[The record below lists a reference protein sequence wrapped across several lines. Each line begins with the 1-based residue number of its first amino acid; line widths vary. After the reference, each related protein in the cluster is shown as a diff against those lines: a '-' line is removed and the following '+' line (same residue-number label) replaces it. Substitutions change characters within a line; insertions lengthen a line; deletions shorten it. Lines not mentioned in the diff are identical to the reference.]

1 MIRRLWPAAAFQFF
15 FIGAVAMLKPASN
28 ALVIS
33 QYQAGALPWLYIGGA
48 ALTAIIAAANVSG
61 VSLRKASPSSLAL
74 LGGVVT
80 LALAVGQRF
89 GVSELS
95 LVTYVFG
102 EVFATSMAL
111 NFWGTMGGAFD
122 ARESRQVFP
131 WVSGVG
137 MSGAIAFGLLAQVA
151 AGFGG
156 ARAQLFFSAALMLC
170 AAVAFVW
177 HKSQLEPQRIG
188 SASSGREA
196 TRRYVRTHRYPW
208 MLGLV
213 VLGFS
218 VLSVLADFVFR
229 QRAGAMLKEAELA
242 SLFASAQVWTGVV
255 CVVFQIFLAERLLR
269 RLGILR
275 YLALVPATL
284 GVLAVVSWLVPSV
297 WSAWALKLFEGAAS
311 FSLLPVGF
319 LLLYAPLPDE
329 VRDGVRK
336 GIDGFLRK
344 GGLAIGG
351 LLLLLI
357 GGWTPPSVLPF
368 LVVLLCVL
376 TAVALLRLRPL
387 YLEALHARVAG
398 AQEDAV
404 ELDVLMLGEALKSRA
419 PERVLRAV
427 DLLVHAGASLEPHVR
442 GLLAHADE
450 RVQERGVKVLQ
461 QLGLKTAGKEL
472 EALVSEGMRRPRDE
486 AVWALARLHPDRA
499 RVILPPLLGSSDIG
513 DRCAAI
519 GALLSLMKEEHVS
532 PAAQALEALLKRG
545 ANAPT
550 MERREVARLL
560 GRLKDEEIGQGL
572 SKYLEDA
579 DGTVRRVAIAAVG
592 AGGYVS
598 LAPRLLR
605 FLTWPEDRRAAREAL
620 AGLED
625 GAVPLVA
632 QALDDRSRALQ
643 LRFQLPRVLRQI
655 GTPAAFDALLFSNAI
670 DDAFLHYR
678 VGVAIARLRDDHP
691 EHPVDSLRVLDALRR
706 RQEIW
711 RGLSQAF
718 IDLKAALGEHALV
731 TRAVGD
737 RLDQSFEL
745 SFWLLGLL
753 HDAKA
758 MRRAHAHLAGNDA
771 RRKAWAI
778 ELVDAVLTE
787 EEHALVEQ
795 QINAHHRAQPHG
807 DKSWVEAHLKA
818 LCKSEDPVLRACA
831 RGAAR
836 ERGLW
841 PLKLKEDDMA
851 DVTMKRLFALEGVE
865 IFAQSDVD
873 DLAAVA
879 AVAREQQFKAGEH
892 VYQVGDPGDALY
904 VILEGSVEARREGE
918 LLMRV
923 ASKEAFGENSLFDG
937 APRVT
942 DILVLEDLKVL
953 VIDRRDFLDLLGDRP
968 ELLRGV
974 FRVMSKQL
982 KSMVMDLTQA
992 RRATTGEIPRQG

>member
-1 MIRRLWPAAAFQFF
+1 MTRRLWPAAAFQFF
-15 FIGAVAMLKPASN
+15 FIGAVAMLKPAAN
-28 ALVIS
+28 ALVLTR
-33 QYQAGALPWLYIGGA
+33 YQSGALPWLYIGGA
-48 ALTAIIAAANVSG
+48 ALTALIAAANVG
-61 VSLRKASPSSLAL
+61 GQLRTISPSAMAAAGGGFTLLLAL
-74 LGGVVT
+74 GHQLGI
-80 LALAVGQRF
+80 A
-89 GVSELS
+89 ELS
-95 LVTYVFG
+95 LVAYVFA
-102 EVFATSMAL
+102 EVFATSMSL
-111 NFWGTMGGAFD
+111 NFWGRMGDAFD
-122 ARESRQVFP
+122 ARESRKIFP
-131 WVSGVG
+131 WISGVG
-137 MSGAIAFGLLAQVA
+137 MSGAIALGLLAQA
-151 AGFGG
+151 AARLGG
-156 ARAQLFFSAALMLC
+156 AAAQLFCSAVLLLIAG
-170 AAVAFVW
+170 AAFLW
-177 HKSQLEPQRIG
+177 HRSQLEPQRAN
-188 SASSGREA
+188 SESSNRDA
-196 TRRYVRTHRYPW
+196 TRSYLKIHRYPW
-208 MLGLV
+208 LLGLV

-218 VLSVLADFVFR
+218 VLSILSDFVFR
-229 QRAGAMLKEAELA
+229 QRAGATLKEAELA
-242 SLFASAQVWTGVV
+242 SLFASAQVWTGVI

-284 GVLAVVSWLVPSV
+284 GALAVISWLVPSV

-319 LLLYAPLPDE
+319 LLLYAPLPDD

-344 GGLAIGG
+344 GGTALGG
-351 LLLLLI
+351 LLLLMI
-357 GGWTPPSVLPF
+357 GPWAPPSVLPF

-376 TAVALLRLRPL
+376 TAAALLRLRPL
-387 YLEALHARVAG
+387 YLEALHARVSG
-398 AQEDAV
+398 AKDAV
-404 ELDVLMLGEALKSRA
+404 ELDVRMLGEALKSRS
-419 PERVLRAV
+419 PDRVLRAV

-450 RVQERGVKVLQ
+450 RVQERGVHVLQ
-461 QLGLKTAGKEL
+461 QLGLKTAAKEL
-472 EALVSEGMRRPRDE
+472 EALIAEGMRRPRDE
-486 AVWALARLHPDRA
+486 AVWALARLHPERA
-499 RVILPPLLGSSDIG
+499 RVVLPSLLGSADVG
-513 DRCAAI
+513 NRCAAI
-519 GALLSLMKEEHVS
+519 GALLSFMKDEHVS
-532 PAAQALEALLKRG
+532 PAAQALDGLLKRG

-550 MERREVARLL
+550 IERREVARLL
-560 GRLKDEEIGQGL
+560 GRLKDEGLGQGL
-572 SKYLEDA
+572 SRYLEDA

-592 AGGYVS
+592 AGGYTS

-620 AGLED
+620 SDLKD
-625 GAVPLVA
+625 SAVPLVA
-632 QALDDRSRALQ
+632 QALDDRSRSLQ

-691 EHPVDSLRVLDALRR
+691 EHPVDGGRVKDALRR
-706 RQEIW
+706 RQQTW

-718 IDLKAALGEHALV
+718 IDLKAALGPQALV

-745 SFWLLGLL
+745 SFWLLGLT
-753 HDAKA
+753 HDARA
-758 MRRAHAHLAGNDA
+758 MRRAHAHLAGNDP

-787 EEHALVEQ
+787 EEKLLVQEQ
-795 QINAHHRAQPHG
+795 IDTHHRTEKVG
-807 DKSWVEAHLKA
+807 DKSWLEAHLQG

-836 ERGLW
+836 ARGWW

-879 AVAREQQFKAGEH
+879 AVAREQQFKTGEH

-918 LLMRV
+918 LLMKMS
-923 ASKEAFGENSLFDG
+923 AKEAFGDHSLFDG
-937 APRVT
+937 APRLT
-942 DILVLEDLKVL
+942 DIVVVEALTVL

-974 FRVMSKQL
+974 FRMMSRQL

-992 RRATTGEIPRQG
+992 RRATTGEIPRQA

>member
-1 MIRRLWPAAAFQFF
+1 MTRRLWPAATFHFF
-15 FIGAVAMLKPASN
+15 FIGAVAMLKPAAN

-33 QYQAGALPWLYIGGA
+33 RYQSSALPLLYIGGA
-48 ALTAIIAAANVSG
+48 AFTALIAAANVTGFSP
-61 VSLRKASPSSLAL
+61 KKISPSGMAFAGAAVAL
-74 LGGVVT
+74 M
-80 LALAVGQRF
+80 LAVGQRF
-89 GVSELS
+89 GIAELS
-95 LVTYVFG
+95 LVGYMFA
-102 EVFATSMAL
+102 EVFATSMSL
-111 NFWGTMGGAFD
+111 SFWGAMGDAFD
-122 ARESRQVFP
+122 ARESRKVFP
-131 WVSGVG
+131 WISGVG
-137 MSGAIAFGLLAQVA
+137 MSGAIAIGLLAQAA
-151 AGFGG
+151 AGIGG
-156 ARAQLFFSAALMLC
+156 ATAQLFGSALLMTL
-170 AAVAFVW
+170 AGVAFLW
-177 HKSQLEPQRIG
+177 HRSMLEPQRIFT
-188 SASSGREA
+188 ASSNRDA
-196 TRRYVRTHRYPW
+196 ARSYLKNHRYPW
-208 MLGLV
+208 LLGSV

-218 VLSVLADFVFR
+218 VLSILSDFVFR
-229 QRAGAMLKEAELA
+229 QRAGAIMKEAELA
-242 SLFASAQVWTGVV
+242 SLFASAQVWTGVI

-275 YLALVPATL
+275 YLALVPVTL

-319 LLLYAPLPDE
+319 LLLYAPLPDD
-329 VRDGVRK
+329 VRDNMRK

-344 GGLAIGG
+344 GGSAVGG
-351 LLLLLI
+351 LLLLVI
-357 GGWTPPSVLPF
+357 VPWAPPSLLPF

-376 TAVALLRLRPL
+376 TAWSLLRLRPL
-387 YLEALHARVAG
+387 YLEALHARVSG
-398 AQEDAV
+398 AEDNV
-404 ELDVLMLGEALKSRA
+404 ELDVMMLGEALKSRS
-419 PERVLRAV
+419 PDRVLRAI
-427 DLLVHAGASLEPHVR
+427 DLLEHANASLEPHVR
-442 GLLAHADE
+442 GLLNHADE

-472 EALVSEGMRRPRDE
+472 EALVAEGMRRPRDE

-499 RVILPPLLGSSDIG
+499 KIVLPPLLNSSDVG

-519 GALLSLMKEEHVS
+519 GALLSLVKEEHVS
-532 PAAQALEALLKRG
+532 PAAQVLDALLKRG

-550 MERREVARLL
+550 MERREVAKLL
-560 GRLKDEEIGQGL
+560 GRLKDEGLGQGL
-572 SKYLEDA
+572 GRYLEDA

-592 AGGYVS
+592 AGQYTS

-620 AGLED
+620 AALKD
-625 GAVPLVA
+625 NAVPLVA

-678 VGVAIARLRDDHP
+678 VGVAMSRLRDDHP
-691 EHPVDSLRVLDALRR
+691 EHPVDRQRVVEALGRR
-706 RQEIW
+706 LETWRQ
-711 RGLSQAF
+711 LSQTHV
-718 IDLKAALGEHALV
+718 DLKAALGSEALI

-745 SFWLLGLL
+745 SFWLLGLT

-758 MRRAHAHLAGNDA
+758 MRRAHAHLAGNDV

-778 ELVDAVLTE
+778 ELVDAVLTPE
-787 EEHALVEQ
+787 EKALVQ
-795 QINAHHRAQPHG
+795 DQINTHHRLPKVGNKTHA
-807 DKSWVEAHLKA
+807 DAHLKS
-818 LCKSEDPVLRACA
+818 LCSSEDPVLRACA

-836 ERGLW
+836 GRGLW

-851 DVTMKRLFALEGVE
+851 DVTTKRLFALEGVE

-879 AVAREQQFKAGEH
+879 AVAKEQQFKRGDF

-904 VILEGSVEARREGE
+904 VILEGAVEARREGE
-918 LLMRV
+918 LLLRMG
-923 ASKEAFGENSLFDG
+923 AKEAFGDHSLFDG

-942 DILVLEDLKVL
+942 DIVVLEPVTVL

-974 FRVMSKQL
+974 FKMMSRQL

-992 RRATTGEIPRQG
+992 RRATTGEIPRVG

>member
-1 MIRRLWPAAAFQFF
+1 MTRRLWPAAAFHFF

-28 ALVIS
+28 ALVLTR
-33 QYQAGALPWLYIGGA
+33 YQAGALPWLYIGSA
-48 ALTAIIAAANVSG
+48 ALTALLAAANVSG
-61 VSLRKASPSSLAL
+61 LRVRKLSPSSLAVV
-74 LGGVVT
+74 GGIVT
-80 LALAVGQRF
+80 LLLALGQQL
-89 GVSELS
+89 GIVELS
-95 LVTYVFG
+95 LVAYVFA
-102 EVFATSMAL
+102 EVFATSMSL
-111 NFWGTMGGAFD
+111 NFWGTMGDAFD
-122 ARESRQVFP
+122 ARESRKVFP

-137 MSGAIAFGLLAQVA
+137 MSGAIAFGLLAQAA
-151 AGFGG
+151 AGIGG
-156 ARAQLFFSAALMLC
+156 ASAQLFCSAVLMLC
-170 AAVAFVW
+170 AAAAFLW
-177 HKSQLEPQRIG
+177 HRSQLEPQRAL
-188 SASSGREA
+188 SASSNRDA
-196 TRRYVRTHRYPW
+196 TRAYLRNHRYPW
-208 MLGLV
+208 LLGLV

-218 VLSVLADFVFR
+218 VLSVLSDFVFR
-229 QRAGAMLKEAELA
+229 QRAGATLKEAELA
-242 SLFASAQVWTGVV
+242 SLFASAQVWTGVI
-255 CVVFQIFLAERLLR
+255 CVVFQLFLAERLLR

-275 YLALVPATL
+275 YLTLVPGTL
-284 GVLAVVSWLVPSV
+284 GVLAVASWWVPSV
-297 WSAWALKLFEGAAS
+297 WSAWALKLVEGAAS

-319 LLLYAPLPDE
+319 LLLYAPLPDDA
-329 VRDGVRK
+329 RDGVRK
-336 GIDGFLRK
+336 SIDGFLRK
-344 GGLAIGG
+344 GGSAIGG

-357 GGWTPPSVLPF
+357 GPWAPPSVLPF

-387 YLEALHARVAG
+387 YLQALHARVSG
-398 AQEDAV
+398 AKDAV
-404 ELDVLMLGEALKSRA
+404 ALDVLMLGEALQSRS

-442 GLLAHADE
+442 GLLSHADE

-461 QLGLKTAGKEL
+461 QLGLTTAATEL
-472 EALVSEGMRRPRDE
+472 EELVADGMRRPRGE

-499 RVILPPLLGSSDIG
+499 KIVLPPLLDSLDIG

-519 GALLSLMKEEHVS
+519 GGLLSFVKEEQVS
-532 PAAQALEALLKRG
+532 PAARSLDALLKRG

-560 GRLKDEEIGQGL
+560 GSLKDEALGQGL
-572 SKYLEDA
+572 SRYLEDA
-579 DGTVRRVAIAAVG
+579 DGTVRRVAISAVG

-605 FLTWPEDRRAAREAL
+605 FLTWPEDRRAARDAL
-620 AGLED
+620 SALKD
-625 GAVPLVA
+625 AAVPLVA
-632 QALDDRSRALQ
+632 RALDDRSRALH

-678 VGVAIARLRDDHP
+678 VGVAIARLRDEHP
-691 EHPVDSLRVLDALRR
+691 EHPVDGARVLDALRR
-706 RQEIW
+706 RQQTW

-718 IDLKAALGEHALV
+718 IDLKAALGPHALV

-745 SFWLLGLL
+745 SFWLLGLK

-758 MRRAHAHLAGNDA
+758 MRRAHAHLAGNDP

-778 ELVDAVLTE
+778 ELVDAVLTGE
-787 EEHALVEQ
+787 ERLLVQEQ
-795 QINAHHRAQPHG
+795 IDTHHRGQKVG
-807 DKSWVEAHLKA
+807 DKNGVEAHLQA
-818 LCKSEDPVLRACA
+818 LCKSEDPVLRSCA

-841 PLKLKEDDMA
+841 PLTLKEDDMA
-851 DVTMKRLFALEGVE
+851 DGTMKRLFALEGVE

-879 AVAREQQFKAGEH
+879 AVAKEQQFKRGEN

-904 VILEGSVEARREGE
+904 VILEGTVEARREGE
-918 LLMRV
+918 LLMRMG
-923 ASKEAFGENSLFDG
+923 SKEAFGDHSLFDG

-942 DILVLEDLKVL
+942 DIVVLEPLTVL

-974 FRVMSKQL
+974 FKMMSRQL
-982 KSMVMDLTQA
+982 KSMVVDLTQA
-992 RRATTGEIPRQG
+992 RRATTGEIARQS

>member
-1 MIRRLWPAAAFQFF
+1 MTRRLWPAAAFHFF
-15 FIGAVAMLKPASN
+15 FIGAVAMLKPAAN
-28 ALVIS
+28 ALVLTR
-33 QYQAGALPWLYIGGA
+33 YQSGALPYLYIGGA
-48 ALTAIIAAANVSG
+48 ALTALIAAANVSG
-61 VSLRKASPSSLAL
+61 LLVRKVSPSMMAVA
-74 LGGVVT
+74 GGVVT
-80 LALAVGQRF
+80 LFLALGQQL
-89 GVSELS
+89 GISELS
-95 LVTYVFG
+95 LLAYVFA
-102 EVFATSMAL
+102 EVFATSMSL
-111 NFWGTMGGAFD
+111 NFWGTMGEAFD
-122 ARESRQVFP
+122 ARESRKVFP
-131 WVSGVG
+131 WISGVG
-137 MSGAIAFGLLAQVA
+137 MSGAIAIGLLAQVA
-151 AGFGG
+151 ARFGG
-156 ARAQLFFSAALMLC
+156 ATAQLFCSAILMLC
-170 AAVAFVW
+170 AGAAFLW
-177 HKSQLEPQRIG
+177 HRSQLEPQRAM
-188 SASSGREA
+188 SASSNRDA
-196 TRRYVRTHRYPW
+196 ARSYLKTHRYPW
-208 MLGLV
+208 LLGMV

-218 VLSVLADFVFR
+218 VLSILSDFVFR
-229 QRAGAMLKEAELA
+229 QRAGATMKEAELA
-242 SLFASAQVWTGVV
+242 ALFASAQVWTGVI

-275 YLALVPATL
+275 YLALVPVTL
-284 GVLAVVSWLVPSV
+284 GVLAIVSWLVPSV
-297 WSAWALKLFEGAAS
+297 WSAWSLKLFESAAS

-319 LLLYAPLPDE
+319 LLLYAPLPDD

-344 GGLAIGG
+344 GGSAVGG
-351 LLLLLI
+351 LLLLMI
-357 GGWTPPSVLPF
+357 GPWAPPSVLPF

-376 TAVALLRLRPL
+376 TTVALLRLRPL
-387 YLEALHARVAG
+387 YVEALHARVSG
-398 AQEDAV
+398 AADEV
-404 ELDVLMLGEALKSRA
+404 ELDVMMLGEALKSRA

-461 QLGLKTAGKEL
+461 QLGLKTAAKEL
-472 EALVSEGMRRPRDE
+472 EDLVAEGMRRPRDE

-499 RVILPPLLGSSDIG
+499 RAVLPPLLGSSDIG

-519 GALLSLMKEEHVS
+519 GALLSFVREEHVS
-532 PAAQALEALLKRG
+532 AAAQALEALLKRG

-560 GRLKDEEIGQGL
+560 GRLKDEGLGQGL
-572 SKYLEDA
+572 ARYLEDA
-579 DGTVRRVAIAAVG
+579 DGTVRRVAIQAVG
-592 AGGYVS
+592 EGGYTT

-620 AGLED
+620 ATLKD

-632 QALDDRSRALQ
+632 HALDDRSRALQ

-691 EHPVDSLRVLDALRR
+691 EHPVDAARVLDALRR
-706 RQEIW
+706 RHETW
-711 RGLSQAF
+711 RGLSQAY
-718 IDLKAALGEHALV
+718 IDLKAALGSHALV

-745 SFWLLGLL
+745 SFWLLGLT

-778 ELVDAVLTE
+778 ELVDAVLTPE
-787 EEHALVEQ
+787 EKRLVQEQ
-795 QINAHHRAQPHG
+795 IDTHHRAQKLG
-807 DKSWVEAHLKA
+807 DKTWLEAHLQG

-879 AVAREQQFKAGEH
+879 AVAKEQQFKRGEH

-904 VILEGSVEARREGE
+904 VILEGTVEARREGE
-918 LLMRV
+918 LLMRMG
-923 ASKEAFGENSLFDG
+923 AKEAFGDHSLFDG
-937 APRVT
+937 APRLT
-942 DILVLEDLKVL
+942 DILVTEPVTVL

-974 FRVMSKQL
+974 FKMMSKQL

-992 RRATTGEIPRQG
+992 RRATTGEILRQS

>member
-1 MIRRLWPAAAFQFF
+1 MTRRLWPAAAFQFF
-15 FIGAVAMLKPASN
+15 FIGAIAMLKPATN

-33 QYQAGALPWLYIGGA
+33 RYQAGVLPWLYIGGA
-48 ALTAIIAAANVSG
+48 ALTALIAALNVGGIS
-61 VSLRKASPSSLAL
+61 VRKASVSSLAVVGAAMT
-74 LGGVVT
+74 LG
-80 LALAVGQRF
+80 LAVSQQLQIT
-89 GVSELS
+89 ELS
-95 LVTYVFG
+95 LVAYVFA
-102 EVFATSMAL
+102 EVFATSMSL
-111 NFWGTMGGAFD
+111 IFWGTMGGAFD

-131 WVSGVG
+131 WISGVG
-137 MSGAIAFGLLAQVA
+137 MAGAIACGLLAQGA
-151 AGFGG
+151 ASLGG
-156 ARAQLFFSAALMLC
+156 ATTQLFCAGGLMFF
-170 AAVAFVW
+170 AAVAFLR
-177 HKSQLEPQRIG
+177 HKSLLEPQRVG
-188 SASSGREA
+188 TASSSRDA

-208 MLGLV
+208 RLGLV

-218 VLSVLADFVFR
+218 VLSVLSDFVFR
-229 QRAGAMLKEAELA
+229 QRAGATLKEAELA
-242 SLFASAQVWTGVV
+242 SLFASAQVWTGVF

-275 YLALVPATL
+275 YLALVPGAL
-284 GVLAVVSWLVPSV
+284 GVLALVSWGVPSV

-344 GGLAIGG
+344 GGLAVGG
-351 LLLLLI
+351 LLLLLV
-357 GGWTPPSVLPF
+357 GSWAPASVLPF

-387 YLEALHARVAG
+387 YVEALHTRVAG
-398 AQEDAV
+398 ADDAV
-404 ELDVLMLGEALKSRA
+404 ELDVRMLGEALKARA
-419 PERVLRAV
+419 PDRVLRAV
-427 DLLVHAGASLEPHVR
+427 DLLVHAGGSLEPHVR
-442 GLLAHADE
+442 SLIAHPDE

-472 EALVSEGMRRPRDE
+472 EALLSSGMRRPRDE
-486 AVWALARLHPDRA
+486 AIWALARLHPDRA
-499 RVILPPLLGSSDIG
+499 NVALPPKLTSVDIG
-513 DRCAAI
+513 ERCAAI
-519 GALLSLMKEEHVS
+519 GGLLSIAKGPGS
-532 PAAQALEALLKRG
+532 PAAQALDALLKRG
-545 ANAPT
+545 ANAPA

-560 GRLKDEEIGQGL
+560 GRVKDEAIGQGL
-572 SKYLEDA
+572 SRYFEDA

-605 FLTWPEDRRAAREAL
+605 FLTWPDDRRAAREAL
-620 AGLED
+620 AALKD
-625 GAVPLVA
+625 DAVPLVA
-632 QALDDRSRALQ
+632 HALDDRSRALA

-678 VGVAIARLRDDHP
+678 VGVAMARLRDEHP
-691 EHPVDSLRVLDALRR
+691 EHPVDAPRVLEALAR
-706 RQEIW
+706 RQQTW

-718 IDLKAALGEHALV
+718 VDLTAALGAHALV

-737 RLDQSFEL
+737 RLDQAFEL

-758 MRRAHAHLAGNDA
+758 MRRVHAHLTGNDA

-778 ELVDAVLTE
+778 ELVEAVLTPE
-787 EEHALVEQ
+787 QHALVDP
-795 QINAHHRAQPHG
+795 QINAHHRAQPAG
-807 DKSWVEAHLKA
+807 DKSWLEAHLQA
-818 LCKSEDPVLRACA
+818 LCKSQDPVLRACA
-831 RGAAR
+831 RGVAR

-851 DVTMKRLFALEGVE
+851 DVTMKRLFALESVE

-879 AVAREQQFKAGEH
+879 AVAKEQQFNAGDH

-904 VILEGSVEARREGE
+904 VILEGAVEARREGE
-918 LLMRV
+918 LLMRLS
-923 ASKEAFGENSLFDG
+923 AKEAFGDHSLFDG

-942 DILVLEDLKVL
+942 DILVTEPLTVL

-974 FRVMSKQL
+974 FKMLTRQL
-982 KSMVMDLTQA
+982 KSMVMDLTNA
-992 RRATTGEIPRQG
+992 RRLTTGEIPRQS